1 MKINKYTITSLIFLA
16 IICIIGILTI
26 WNNRESFLN
35 IVKSGNVIENTN
47 QIYADNVAFSNE
59 FINMWSQTQS
69 LSEAQLLDDA
79 EYGVIIK
86 DKNGSLYFPASDVNV
101 TPYAENTIK
110 FAKTLE
116 NKKVPFIYIQAPNKY
131 IEGYTD
137 EIVSEYNFS
146 NKNATEFLNILK
158 NNKID
163 TLDLRELII
172 KENLDKES
180 LFYKTDHHWTT
191 STAFWAYTKIVKCL
205 NDKYDFDI
213 DKNNFYTDIKNYKQK
228 VIENCYLGS
237 LGRRVGRAV
246 SGLDNYTFIEPSFET
261 DYKIFNGLTSK
272 TEPIFSGNFN
282 KAIVKENIL
291 NGSDVT
297 LNKHASYFE
306 WDYGDLIIK
315 NTLIDNDI
323 KILLIKDS
331 YSLPVM
337 AFLSTCVSE
346 IHSADLRDIPC
357 INLSEYINEY
367 DFDAV
372 IMMYNTEVFN
382 DTMFNFE

>member
-1 MKINKYTITSLIFLA
+1 MA